1 MEINLRKTKMI
12 LLPILMCIGALTAC
26 AKQVSF
32 SQAVMPIL
40 EHRCLACHRVGAEGY
55 EISGFSVES
64 YEALIRGTK
73 YGPVIEP
80 GYSYASTLQ
89 VLISHRSDP
98 AIAMPRATTPLT
110 KVEIET
116 IGTWIDQGAL
126 DN

>member
-1 MEINLRKTKMI
+1 
-12 LLPILMCIGALTAC
+12 
-26 AKQVSF
+26 
-32 SQAVMPIL
+32 MPIL
-40 EHRCLACHRVGAEGY
+40 EQRCLACHRVGAEGY
-55 EISGFSVES
+55 ENSGFSVES
-64 YEALIRGTK
+64 YEAVMRGTK

-98 AIAMPRATTPLT
+98 AIAMPQATTPLT
-110 KVEIET
+110 KGEIET